1 MFVFEGTLITA
12 MMHLLSKLLIAAL
25 GAEMTNDNEVAY
37 FRANPPPVIR
47 ELEDKKIN
55 IARKIF

>member
-1 MFVFEGTLITA
+1 MI
-12 MMHLLSKLLIAAL
+12 
-25 GAEMTNDNEVAY
+25 NDDEVVY
-37 FRANPPPVIR
+37 FKANPPTFIR